1 MDYQALIEMAVLA
14 GEIMLVSGAEVYR
27 IEDTVSR
34 ILKQSGLEGIEVFAL
49 ATGIF
54 ATLSDPSISAIT
66 AVSYTHLTLPTILL
80 V

>member
-34 ILKQSGLEGIEVFAL
+34 ILKQSGLEGIEVL
-49 ATGIF
+49 ARAPGIV
-54 ATLSDPSISAIT
+54 ATLTDASVIAFTVVVIQN
-66 AVSYTHLTLPTILL
+66 IR
-80 V
+80 

>member
-34 ILKQSGLEGIEVFAL
+34 ILKQSGLENRSFRTCNGNICDAFRSFDQRNYSCQE
-49 ATGIF
+49 
-54 ATLSDPSISAIT
+54 SE
-66 AVSYTHLTLPTILL
+66 
-80 V
+80 

>member
-34 ILKQSGLEGIEVFAL
+34 ILKQIGRAHV
-49 ATGIF
+49 
-54 ATLSDPSISAIT
+54 
-66 AVSYTHLTLPTILL
+66 
-80 V
+80 

>member
-34 ILKQSGLEGIEVFAL
+34 ILKQSGLEGIEFSHLQREYLRRFPILRSAQL
-49 ATGIF
+49 Q
-54 ATLSDPSISAIT
+54 LSRE
-66 AVSYTHLTLPTILL
+66 
-80 V
+80 